1 MRRRLTTLLALLLLP
16 LAGCGYN
23 TMVSMKET
31 VDSAWAQVQNQLQRR
46 NDLIPNLVEV
56 TKGYAAHEK
65 EIFESV
71 ADARARLI
79 GAGTRDQQIDA
90 ANQLTGALGRL
101 LAIAE
106 QYPQLKADAQFARLS
121 DELAGT
127 ENRIAVERKRY
138 NDTVQE
144 YNTYVKRLPQAL
156 YAGWMGFEPQKYFE
170 VPASAQQVP
179 KVDFGT
185 P

>member
-1 MRRRLTTLLALLLLP
+1 VP
-16 LAGCGYN
+16 
-23 TMVSMKET
+23 
-31 VDSAWAQVQNQLQRR
+31 
-46 NDLIPNLVEV
+46 
-56 TKGYAAHEK
+56 HEK

-71 ADARARLI
+71 ANARSRLI
-79 GAGTRDQQIDA
+79 GAGSRDEQIEA

-106 QYPQLKADAQFARLS
+106 QYPQLKADQQFARLS

-144 YNTYVKRLPQAL
+144 YNTYIAAAAACTP
-156 YAGWMGFEPQKYFE
+156 AGW
-170 VPASAQQVP
+170 ASRRRSTSKCRRPRSRYRRWISADSGDCGELAIGRFPLAVGA
-179 KVDFGT
+179 VGGSV
-185 P
+185 